1 MTATATVPERQLG
14 RAIRRRE
21 DRALLTGAGQYLADL
36 PFADGL
42 EAVFLRSPAAHAE
55 ITRLDVTVAAAL
67 PGVAAVLTA
76 ADLAL
81 PPLHPPVEN
90 PDAFSPPRPLLA
102 EGVVRFTGEPIAI
115 VLADSAYI
123 GEDALELIDLE
134 LEPLPL
140 VLDPREAGSA
150 APLHDG
156 HGNVLYDHHF
166 DSGGVDDAFAGAAIV
181 FERDFRNPRY
191 SATPM
196 ETRGVVAA
204 PHGAGLRLHCSTQA
218 PHRYATI
225 VAELLALDPGD
236 VTVAC
241 PDVGGGFG
249 QKAHTYPE
257 EVVVAAAAL
266 RTGLPVRWIEDRAEN
281 LLAASHARDQYVY
294 VRVAADDAGRLLAL
308 DADVICDTGAYGVF
322 PHGHILEALGTPAM
336 LPGPYR
342 LPHYRYRSRSIAT
355 NKAPEGAYR
364 GVGLP
369 VSAFVHERVMD
380 ILAAEVGI
388 DSAEVRRRNLLGPD
402 ELPHVSLT
410 GQRYD
415 SGDYPRALER
425 AIEQIGYDGVG
436 RPEPGPDGRVRAIG
450 LSCYVEY
457 TGINSAVFQGRGMV
471 GIAGYDA
478 AHVEIGPGGRARLWT
493 TLPAIGQGTATTFAQ
508 QLSDEL
514 DLPLDDVV
522 VERPDTAVGG
532 LHGTGTF
539 ASRSAISGGGAI
551 HRAVETLLADAA
563 ERAADRLGVP
573 AESLAY
579 AAGAFSTATERVTL
593 GALAAGSREGV
604 LSASGEFDPPVP
616 SYPYATHACEVAVD
630 LETGAV
636 ELVRYVIVE
645 DCGTVLNPL
654 IVEGQVHGATTQGI
668 GGTLY
673 EELVY
678 NEDGQLVTGS
688 LMDYL
693 VPTAT
698 EIPRFEVDHLVT
710 PAPDQVLG
718 AKGVGEGGTL
728 APPGAIANA
737 VSAALGRE
745 FNALPLRPG
754 NLLQSS

>member
-1 MTATATVPERQLG
+1 MTATATAPERQLG

-241 PDVGGGFG
+241 P
-249 QKAHTYPE
+249 TS
-257 EVVVAAAAL
+257 
-266 RTGLPVRWIEDRAEN
+266 AE
-281 LLAASHARDQYVY
+281 
-294 VRVAADDAGRLLAL
+294 
-308 DADVICDTGAYGVF
+308 
-322 PHGHILEALGTPAM
+322 
-336 LPGPYR
+336 
-342 LPHYRYRSRSIAT
+342 
-355 NKAPEGAYR
+355 
-364 GVGLP
+364 
-369 VSAFVHERVMD
+369 
-380 ILAAEVGI
+380 
-388 DSAEVRRRNLLGPD
+388 DSARRRTRTRRRSSSRRRRCGPAC
-402 ELPHVSLT
+402 
-410 GQRYD
+410 R
-415 SGDYPRALER
+415 
-425 AIEQIGYDGVG
+425 
-436 RPEPGPDGRVRAIG
+436 
-450 LSCYVEY
+450 C
-457 TGINSAVFQGRGMV
+457 
-471 GIAGYDA
+471 
-478 AHVEIGPGGRARLWT
+478 
-493 TLPAIGQGTATTFAQ
+493 
-508 QLSDEL
+508 
-514 DLPLDDVV
+514 
-522 VERPDTAVGG
+522 
-532 LHGTGTF
+532 
-539 ASRSAISGGGAI
+539 
-551 HRAVETLLADAA
+551 
-563 ERAADRLGVP
+563 
-573 AESLAY
+573 
-579 AAGAFSTATERVTL
+579 
-593 GALAAGSREGV
+593 AGSRIARRTCSRRATRETSTCTCASRRTMPGV
-604 LSASGEFDPPVP
+604 CSRS
-616 SYPYATHACEVAVD
+616 T
-630 LETGAV
+630 
-636 ELVRYVIVE
+636 
-645 DCGTVLNPL
+645 
-654 IVEGQVHGATTQGI
+654 
-668 GGTLY
+668 
-673 EELVY
+673 
-678 NEDGQLVTGS
+678 
-688 LMDYL
+688 
-693 VPTAT
+693 PT
-698 EIPRFEVDHLVT
+698 
-710 PAPDQVLG
+710 
-718 AKGVGEGGTL
+718 
-728 APPGAIANA
+728 
-737 VSAALGRE
+737 
-745 FNALPLRPG
+745 
-754 NLLQSS
+754 